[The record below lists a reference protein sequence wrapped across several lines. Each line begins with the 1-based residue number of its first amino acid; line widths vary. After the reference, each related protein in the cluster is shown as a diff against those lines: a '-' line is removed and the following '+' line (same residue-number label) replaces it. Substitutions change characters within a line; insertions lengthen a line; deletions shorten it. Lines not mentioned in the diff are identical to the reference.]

1 MGDGS
6 GVGAGAWAHA
16 GAAKSTAASVRER
29 WKPLG
34 SANLGRVM
42 IDFTPSLMR
51 DIGAARR
58 GCGAPPGSCDSS
70 VTYPFA
76 GAGAVAGAGIGV
88 GAGNAPDEPVDVAT
102 SNSG

>member
-1 MGDGS
+1 
-6 GVGAGAWAHA
+6 VGAGAWAHA
-16 GAAKSTAASVRER
+16 GAANSTAANVRET

-34 SANLGRVM
+34 ATGLGRVM

-58 GCGAPPGSCDSS
+58 GCGAPPGSCDFS
-70 VTYPFA
+70 VIYPFA
-76 GAGAVAGAGIGV
+76 GTGAVAGAGIGV
-88 GAGNAPDEPVDVAT
+88 GAGSAPDEPVDVAI